1 MPKFAKRYE
10 PINTQ
15 STMKRIIP
23 KLVLLLA
30 LLLSAT
36 AHAHDFEVDGIYYN
50 INGTNATVTY
60 SGTNYWDNS
69 NKYSGS
75 VTIPTSVTYSGMTYP
90 VTAIGDGAFLGCKSL
105 TSINIPNSVTDIGDV
120 AFRDCSSLTTVNIPN
135 SITVIGD
142 AVFRG
147 CSSLAC
153 ISVTS
158 NNPNYDSRNSCNAI
172 IETATNTLIAGC
184 KNTTIPNSVTA
195 IGHTAFADCSCLTYI
210 NIPNSVTAI
219 GNYAFSGCSSL
230 INIYIPN
237 SITTIGY
244 DAFERCSNLTSISI
258 PNSITTIS
266 YGMFS
271 DCSSLT
277 SINIPNSVTSIGSSV
292 FRSCSSLA
300 RINIPNSVTSIGA
313 VAFASCS
320 SLTSIV
326 IPNSVTNLGHD
337 NENEYYYGEVFYG
350 CTSLTDVTIGDSV
363 TEIGDWMFYGCTS
376 LKNIHIGNS
385 VKSIG
390 YEAFSGCNSLTSIT
404 LPKSIEYING
414 LSFVNCPSLAIV
426 NITDLEAWCRI
437 NSFLDVCGDDHEP
450 STNNPLYYTHHL
462 YVNGTEITDL
472 VIPESVPYIGTYVFE
487 CCPSLNSVTIPN
499 TITSIG
505 WGAFYGCTGLTSVAI
520 PNSTTAIGWDSFFG
534 CTSLKDLYLGNSV
547 ATIQPGAFYH
557 CPGLKNIYCFSTTP
571 PVREDGMLEALFS
584 DYSATL
590 HVPAASL
597 AAYFTAPEWSKFE
610 NIVGDAIETTGISIS
625 RDSIEIHS
633 GEQIELTATITPANA
648 SCKEVTWYSTNTSVA
663 TVENG
668 KLTAKGIGEC
678 DIIAYCMGMPAI
690 CHISVSNR
698 ISLEQQEAML
708 LPNHMLVLTPTA
720 PAMPAGF
727 TVTSSDPNVAAA
739 RVMNG
744 KVQIV
749 GIKEGT
755 TTITV
760 ASSDG
765 TAQAATCLVTVY
777 TESGDANCDGFV
789 NISDVTSL
797 IDYLLGSETAGF
809 KEGNADLNGD
819 GNVNISDV
827 TELIDHLLSASD

>member
-36 AHAHDFEVDGIYYN
+36 AHAHDFEVNGIYYN
-50 INGTNATVTY
+50 INGTSATVTFQ
-60 SGTNYWDNS
+60 G
-69 NKYSGS
+69 
-75 VTIPTSVTYSGMTYP
+75 TSVDQYSNEYTGGVIIPSAVIHNGTTYP
-90 VTAIGDGAFLGCKSL
+90 VTSIGDGAF
-105 TSINIPNSVTDIGDV
+105 
-120 AFRDCSSLTTVNIPN
+120 
-135 SITVIGD
+135 
-142 AVFRG
+142 
-147 CSSLAC
+147 
-153 ISVTS
+153 
-158 NNPNYDSRNSCNAI
+158 
-172 IETATNTLIAGC
+172 
-184 KNTTIPNSVTA
+184 
-195 IGHTAFADCSCLTYI
+195 
-210 NIPNSVTAI
+210 
-219 GNYAFSGCSSL
+219 
-230 INIYIPN
+230 
-237 SITTIGY
+237 
-244 DAFERCSNLTSISI
+244 
-258 PNSITTIS
+258 
-266 YGMFS
+266 YG
-271 DCSSLT
+271 
-277 SINIPNSVTSIGSSV
+277 
-292 FRSCSSLA
+292 CSSLA
-300 RINIPNSVTSIGA
+300 RINIPNSVTSIGGG
-313 VAFASCS
+313 AFAFCS

-326 IPNSVTNLGHD
+326 IPNSVTNLGNGD
-337 NENEYYYGEVFYG
+337 EYYWEVFYG

-363 TEIGDWMFYGCTS
+363 TEIGSYMFYECKS

-385 VKSIG
+385 VTSIG
-390 YEAFSGCNSLTSIT
+390 GEAFSGCTSLTSIT
-404 LPKSIEYING
+404 LPKSIAYISSG
-414 LSFVNCPSLAIV
+414 AFIGCTALTIV
-426 NITDLEAWCRI
+426 NITDLDAWCRI
-437 NSFLDVCGDDHEP
+437 STFGAQLYIDEHIP
-450 STNNPLYYTHHL
+450 SEFNPLYFTNHL
-462 YVNGTEITDL
+462 YVNGYEITDL
-472 VIPESVPYIGTYVFE
+472 VIPESVPYIGDYVFE
-487 CCPSLNSVTIPN
+487 FCIGLNSLTIPN
-499 TITSIG
+499 SVTSIG
-505 WGAFYGCTGLTSVAI
+505 WGAFYGCTGLSCVAI
-520 PNSTTAIGWDSFFG
+520 PNSTIGIGADSFFG
-534 CTSLKDLYLGNSV
+534 CTSLKKIFIGNSV
-547 ATIQPGAFYH
+547 ASIGSGAFRN
-557 CPGLKNIYCFSTTP
+557 CNSLTNIYCFSTTP
-571 PVREDGMLEALFS
+571 PECTDDEYDWISPFS

-668 KLTAKGIGEC
+668 QLTAKGIGEC

>member
-50 INGTNATVTY
+50 INGTNATVTFQ
-60 SGTNYWDNS
+60 G
-69 NKYSGS
+69 
-75 VTIPTSVTYSGMTYP
+75 TSVYQYSNEYTGRVIIPSAVRHNGTSYP
-90 VTAIGDGAFLGCKSL
+90 VTSIGGGAFSECTSL
-105 TSINIPNSVTDIGDV
+105 IS
-120 AFRDCSSLTTVNIPN
+120 VNIPN
-135 SITVIGD
+135 SITSIGD
-142 AVFRG
+142 G
-147 CSSLAC
+147 
-153 ISVTS
+153 
-158 NNPNYDSRNSCNAI
+158 
-172 IETATNTLIAGC
+172 
-184 KNTTIPNSVTA
+184 
-195 IGHTAFADCSCLTYI
+195 
-210 NIPNSVTAI
+210 
-219 GNYAFSGCSSL
+219 AFSGC
-230 INIYIPN
+230 
-237 SITTIGY
+237 T
-244 DAFERCSNLTSISI
+244 
-258 PNSITTIS
+258 
-266 YGMFS
+266 
-271 DCSSLT
+271 SLT
-277 SINIPNSVTSIGSSV
+277 SVNIPNFVTSIG
-292 FRSCSSLA
+292 
-300 RINIPNSVTSIGA
+300 GG
-313 VAFASCS
+313 AFAFCS

-326 IPNSVTNLGHD
+326 IPNSVANLGNGD
-337 NENEYYYGEVFYG
+337 EYYWEVFYG

-363 TEIGDWMFYGCTS
+363 TEIGSYMFYECKS

-385 VKSIG
+385 VTSIG
-390 YEAFSGCNSLTSIT
+390 GEAFSGCTALSIVDIAN
-404 LPKSIEYING
+404 L
-414 LSFVNCPSLAIV
+414 
-426 NITDLEAWCRI
+426 DAWCRI
-437 NSFLDVCGDDHEP
+437 SFDGTCLDDHWP
-450 STNNPLYYTHHL
+450 SPYNPFYYANHL
-462 YVNGTEITDL
+462 YVNGAEITDL
-472 VIPESVPYIGTYVFE
+472 IIPESVSYIGDYLFE
-487 CCPSLNSVTIPN
+487 CCPGLNSVTIPN
-499 TITSIG
+499 TVTSIG
-505 WGAFYGCTGLTSVAI
+505 WGAFYGCTGLTSVMI
-520 PNSTTAIGWDSFFG
+520 PNSITFIGWDSFYG
-534 CTSLKDLYLGNSV
+534 CTSIKDLYIGDSVETILG
-547 ATIQPGAFYH
+547 AAFND
-557 CPGLKNIYCFSTTP
+557 CTSLSNIYCFSAIP
-571 PVREDGMLEALFS
+571 PTYDTSIGVGEYALFS

-668 KLTAKGIGEC
+668 QLTAKGIGEC

-698 ISLEQQEAML
+698 INLEQQEAML
-708 LPNHMLVLTPTA
+708 LPNHMLVLTPIA

-727 TVTSSDPNVAAA
+727 TVTSSDPSVAAA